1 MYIGLSGSGSRRR
14 RGFRRRRRKR
24 WPGIFMLWITAGIGT
39 VSLLLALTAVA
50 ATEDK
55 AVEAAANAKA
65 EGDSAWKETEKYSG
79 IYGKGMLLGEAVKKP
94 GVPVVVVDPGH
105 GGEDAGCSVGG
116 ISEKDV
122 NLAIAERLCSRLKE
136 MGYQVIMARGDDT
149 YIAKERRVEM
159 ANFWQ
164 ADIYVSIHQ
173 NFYEDSSVA
182 GIETWYDGSDAS
194 RDSRRLA
201 RLLHQEAVSAT
212 GGGAREIRD
221 DADFCVTGKTA
232 MPACLIETG
241 FLSNPEERGR
251 LLDPAYQDK
260 LTEGIAR
267 GIDLY
272 FNPRTLYLTFDDG
285 PSAENTNA
293 VLDILKAG
301 NIKAT
306 FFVVGENVRRNPET
320 ARRIVEEGHAIGIH
334 CNSHDYNTLY
344 QSVDSYL
351 EDFEEARRTVLEVTG
366 AETRLFRFPG
376 GSINSYDKEVS
387 DGIIQAMTERGY
399 IYFDWNASLEDAA
412 EKTTPA
418 ELVVNGRTTTL
429 GRKKVVLLAHDV
441 VYNTVLCRDELLEQF
456 PEYKMEVL
464 TPDVEPV
471 QFAGQT
477 SD

>member
-1 MYIGLSGSGSRRR
+1 M
-14 RGFRRRRRKR
+14 
-24 WPGIFMLWITAGIGT
+24 
-39 VSLLLALTAVA
+39 
-50 ATEDK
+50 
-55 AVEAAANAKA
+55 
-65 EGDSAWKETEKYSG
+65 
-79 IYGKGMLLGEAVKKP
+79 
-94 GVPVVVVDPGH
+94 VVVDPGH
-105 GGEDAGCSVGG
+105 GGADAGCSAGG

-212 GGGAREIRD
+212 GGFAREIRD

-366 AETRLFRFPG
+366 VETRLFRFPG

-441 VYNTVLCRDELLEQF
+441 VYNTVLCLDELLEQF

-464 TPDVEPV
+464 TPEVEPV